1 MQARYAFY
9 ELVPFRLFDP
19 FFAFESNPSPLF
31 QIKHKHVFADV
42 AEVDIAIICRH
53 GVVLALY
60 ILRRFFV

>member
-1 MQARYAFY
+1 
-9 ELVPFRLFDP
+9 
-19 FFAFESNPSPLF
+19 LF